1 MDIDLKKGLDVDK
14 ELESI
19 EKFYTIVIEFFTN
32 YSFQILG
39 AIIIF
44 LIGIFASKYAY
55 KLVLGLLIKN
65 KVDETLSAFVANIIR
80 FLIVAMMAI
89 LALGK
94 LGISIGPFIAAIGAV
109 SLTAGLA
116 LQGSVSN
123 FAAGIVLVL
132 TKPFKVGDTLTVHDV
147 YGEIEE
153 IKLAYTVLMNE
164 DKELITIPNKY
175 MIGDVLVNS
184 FSYRIVEGSVGIA
197 YDSDVEKAISLIK
210 ETILSFDEISRDN
223 EAIIGV
229 EGFGESSVDIGYRYW
244 VPTKS
249 FFKTQYAVNLKILR
263 ALNEADIEIPFP
275 RREVHI
281 SGDEK

>member
-1 MDIDLKKGLDVDK
+1 MEK

-19 EKFYTIVIEFFTN
+19 EKFYTIVIEFITN

-44 LIGIFASKYAY
+44 AIGIVASKYIY
-55 KLVLGLLIKN
+55 KLVLNLLVKN
-65 KVDETLSAFVANIIR
+65 KVDESLSAFVANIVR

-94 LGISIGPFIAAIGAV
+94 LGISIGPFVAAIGAV

-132 TKPFKVGDTLTVHDV
+132 TKPFKVGDTLTVHEI
-147 YGEIEE
+147 YGEVQE
-153 IKLAYTVLMNE
+153 IKLAYTVLVNE
-164 DKELITIPNKY
+164 DKEQITIPNKY

-197 YDSDVEKAISLIK
+197 YDSNVESAIKLVKETMVGFEEVSDHNEPIVGVEK
-210 ETILSFDEISRDN
+210 
-223 EAIIGV
+223 
-229 EGFGESSVDIGYRYW
+229 FGESSIDIGYRYW

-249 FFKTQYAVNLKILR
+249 YFKTQYAVNLKILH
-263 ALNEADIEIPFP
+263 ALNEANIEIPFP

-281 SGDEK
+281 LGNEK